1 MNYDN
6 TESCYRL
13 SPLTR
18 LDGIPVF
25 SESDHYVENYQKIS
39 SDHLES
45 FLRDGLNPFMDERHW
60 REIERSTELLLQ
72 KYSAPGAKVLDV
84 GVGMGRLLER
94 FPALDRYGMDI
105 SMGYLKVARAKSIQV
120 CMSKIEDMPF
130 KSAYFDIC
138 VCTDVLEHV
147 IDLNLAISRILDV
160 LKPGGVL
167 IVRVPYQEDLSGYLA
182 PGFPYDLVHLRS
194 FDQPELVMLFSK
206 VFRQEVLETVLTGWH
221 SGHLRWGR
229 GIRYFGGVIFRLHR
243 LLCKLMPSRSPA
255 FSRFLKRPSEINV
268 VVRKKAAA

>member
-1 MNYDN
+1 MNSDN

-13 SPLTR
+13 TPLTS

-25 SESDHYVENYQKIS
+25 SEVDYYVENYQKIS

-45 FLRDGLNPFMDERHW
+45 FQRDGLNPFMDEYHW
-60 REIERSTELLLQ
+60 REIERSTELLLH
-72 KYSAPGAKVLDV
+72 KYSVPSAKVLDV

-94 FPALDRYGMDI
+94 FPDLDRYGMDI
-105 SMGYLKVARAKSIQV
+105 SMGYLKVARAKSIKV

-130 KSAYFDIC
+130 EIAYFDIC

-147 IDLNLAISRILDV
+147 IDLNLAISRIMDV

-182 PGFPYDLVHLRS
+182 PGFPYELVHLRS
-194 FDQPELVMLFSK
+194 FNQPELVMLFGK
-206 VFRQEVLETVLTGWH
+206 IFKHEVLESVLSGWAA
-221 SGHLRWGR
+221 GPLRWGR
-229 GIRYFGGVIFRLHR
+229 NNRYARGLSFWLHR
-243 LLCKLMPSRSPA
+243 LLCRFIPSRRDS
-255 FSRFLKRPSEINV
+255 FSRFFRCPSEINV
-268 VVRKKAAA
+268 VIRKTT

>member
-1 MNYDN
+1 MNFDN
-6 TESCYRL
+6 NESCYSL
-13 SPLTR
+13 SPRTR
-18 LDGIPVF
+18 IDGIPVF

-45 FLRDGLNPFMDERHW
+45 FQRDGLNPFMDEYHW
-60 REIERSTELLLQ
+60 REIEHSTELLLQ
-72 KYSAPGAKVLDV
+72 KYSVPGAKVLDV

-130 KSAYFDIC
+130 KPAYFDIC

-160 LKPGGVL
+160 LKPGGILV
-167 IVRVPYQEDLSGYLA
+167 VRVPYQEDLSGYLA

-194 FDQPELVMLFSK
+194 FDQPELLMLFSK
-206 VFRQEVLETVLTGWH
+206 IFRHEVLESVLSGWAA
-221 SGHLRWGR
+221 GPLRWGR
-229 GIRYFGGVIFRLHR
+229 DNRYIRSLSFRLHR
-243 LLCKLMPSRSPA
+243 FLCRIVPSRRDS
-255 FSRFLKRPSEINV
+255 FSRFFRCPSEINV
-268 VVRKKAAA
+268 VVRKAT